1 MSNLK
6 EARTLKGF
14 TQQEVSKRT
23 KIPLSTL
30 RRYERGT
37 NDPDSKA
44 LMCLAKLYGVS
55 CDYLLDYSTTKDNKE
70 RNLINDYRLL
80 TDEHKIVAVKV
91 VSALKQMQER

>member
-6 EARTLKGF
+6 EARTLKGL

-44 LMCLAKLYGVS
+44 IKSLAKLYGVS
-55 CDYLLDYSTTKDNKE
+55 CDYLLNFSTTRNKLE
-70 RNLINDYRLL
+70 RNLIDDYRLL
-80 TDEHKIVAVKV
+80 TDEHKQVACKVIV
-91 VSALKQMQER
+91 ALKQLQEE

>member
-6 EARTLKGF
+6 EARTIKGL

-44 LMCLAKLYGVS
+44 VMCLAKLYGVS
-55 CDYLLDYSTTKDNKE
+55 CDYLLDFSTPKNARE
-70 RNLINDYRLL
+70 RNFVNSFRLL
-80 TDEHKIVAVKV
+80 NEEHKEVAVKV
-91 VSALKQMQER
+91 VNALKNLQDE

>member
-6 EARTLKGF
+6 KARTQRGL

-55 CDYLLDYSTTKDNKE
+55 CDYLLNFSTRHSAAESNF
-70 RNLINDYRLL
+70 INDFRLL
-80 TDEHKIVAVKV
+80 TDEHKEVAYKV
-91 VSALKQMQER
+91 VSALRQMQEL